1 MERKEIGGRSNIL
14 IGLLSLLLF
23 VAPARG
29 GAGTMGEFL
38 IVEHPDRLLIL
49 NRYQQALVPQ
59 DAAAIQPFA
68 PMRILKLRDLLGDG
82 FTPCARV
89 EIDGAEFFLIR
100 ERDGSLVGEAR
111 AGFIR
116 SHSGELLP
124 RDTVHVLEGSTLQI
138 APPDGERGRS
148 LGSGERMI
156 RLFSSG
162 TRTYV
167 KSPGHSP
174 AYGWVTLLPGM
185 EEKQWG
191 MTGPAA
197 SVASLIPPTI
207 RDSVQAVLA
216 RTNSLLANLFGFF
229 NTRRGQDRLTPQWR
243 LDVAQSSLV
252 CTLLNGSPERD
263 FPESTGYLV
272 KDLQNFV
279 LGTDFGV
286 FRSPGTI
293 EIRPKH

>member
-1 MERKEIGGRSNIL
+1 
-14 IGLLSLLLF
+14 
-23 VAPARG
+23 
-29 GAGTMGEFL
+29 MGEFL

-59 DAAAIQPFA
+59 DAAVTQPFA
-68 PMRILKLRDLLGDG
+68 PMRILKLRDMLGDG

-89 EIDGAEFFLIR
+89 EVDGGEFFLIR
-100 ERDGSLVGEAR
+100 EGDGRLVGEAR
-111 AGFIR
+111 AGLIR
-116 SHSGELLP
+116 SCSGELLP
-124 RDTVHVLEGSTLQI
+124 RDTVHVLEGGTLQI
-138 APPDGERGRS
+138 APPEGEGGRFLGAGERI
-148 LGSGERMI
+148 I
-156 RLFSSG
+156 RFFSSG

-167 KSPGHSP
+167 KCPGHSP
-174 AYGWVTLLPGM
+174 AYGWVTLLPRM

-191 MTGPAA
+191 MTRPAA
-197 SVASLIPPTI
+197 SAASLIPPSIT
-207 RDSVQAVLA
+207 DSVQAALT
-216 RTNSLLANLFGFF
+216 RTNVLLANLFRFF
-229 NTRRGQDRLTPQWR
+229 NARRGQDKRAPQWR

-286 FRSPGTI
+286 FRSPGAI
-293 EIRPKH
+293 EIRSKN